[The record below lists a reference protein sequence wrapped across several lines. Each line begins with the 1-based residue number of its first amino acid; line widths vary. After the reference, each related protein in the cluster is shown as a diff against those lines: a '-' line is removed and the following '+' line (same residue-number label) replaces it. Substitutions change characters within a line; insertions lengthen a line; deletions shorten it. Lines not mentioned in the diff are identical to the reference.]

1 MCMTELLIAFVI
13 PILVILFAIVLQTIL
28 HCPYKVTAIIF
39 IILITIAIILSV
51 IFGNTLLFILLAW
64 LYTFIA
70 FVTAFAVKRFF
81 RHRCHSTMNL
91 GVTSDE
97 EDDNEESD
105 NLSINIGSN
114 NNGSF
119 NNNFNNGNNNQS
131 NRCHRNRRR

>member
-1 MCMTELLIAFVI
+1 MTELLIAFVI

-70 FVTAFAVKRFF
+70 FVTALAVKKFF
-81 RHRCHSTMNL
+81 RCRCNSTINL
-91 GVTSDE
+91 ETNLDE
-97 EDDNEESD
+97 EDDNDEPD
-105 NLSINIGSN
+105 NFSINIGSN

-119 NNNFNNGNNNQS
+119 NNNFNNGNNSQS
-131 NRCHRNRRR
+131 NRCRRNRRG